1 MILKLHKGL
10 KIILE
15 TPVQTLSEFYKLIY
29 YLQSTFSGTAD
40 CYLWEDNKIIKALKL
55 GQKPCRVYNS
65 ALGEWKPFEEF
76 YNNPFSFAFCDRMLH
91 AYWIRDKLILS
102 LYGFQ

>member
-1 MILKLHKGL
+1 MTIRILKGL
-10 KIILE
+10 NVILE
-15 TPVQTLSEFYKLIY
+15 TSVQTLSEFYKIVY
-29 YLQSTFSGTAD
+29 YLQSTFSGTAN
-40 CYLWEDNKIIKALKL
+40 CYLWEGKTIVKALKL

-65 ALGEWKPFEEF
+65 ATGEWKTFEEF
-76 YNNPFSFAFCDRMLH
+76 YNNPFSFAFCDRMLY